1 MITSVMIDSKEPKS
15 IQALQFD
22 VPSVVTSLELG
33 DLWATTDAGHIL
45 IVERKTPED
54 VLGSIK
60 DDRLFTQAGAMADKR
75 IKEPCY
81 FPYLIITETI
91 KHDHQGKVI
100 TDRGSTGW
108 NYDAVM
114 GALLS
119 VQEMGVPVIFSR
131 EGDYAGLVVRLGE
144 RNRDPETSVPPP
156 RPPRLLGHGSAI
168 LMSLPG
174 IGPEMLNRIWEEA
187 DGIVA
192 QAIWRLTDL
201 NVRSSVPDG
210 TRKKIRKALGL
221 EKLQELGLAYSPNG
235 KVYLALIDQV
245 KEGEKW
251 VK

>member
-1 MITSVMIDSKEPKS
+1 MVDSKEPKS
-15 IQALQFD
+15 IQELKFI
-22 VPSVVTSLELG
+22 VPSVITNLEMG
-33 DLWATTDAGHIL
+33 DLWATTNQGHIL
-45 IVERKTPED
+45 IIERKTPED
-54 VLGSIK
+54 LLGSIK

-75 IKEPCY
+75 IKESIY
-81 FPYLIITETI
+81 FPYLIISKPIEY
-91 KHDHQGKVI
+91 DHQGKVI
-100 TDRGSTGW
+100 TDRGATGW

-114 GALLS
+114 GALLT

-192 QAIWRLTDL
+192 QALWRLTCL
-201 NVRSSVPDG
+201 NVRSSVPDS

-221 EKLQELGLAYSPNG
+221 EKLQELGLAYSPEG
-235 KVYLALIDQV
+235 KIYLALIDQE
-245 KEGEKW
+245 KESEKW
-251 VK
+251 VKN